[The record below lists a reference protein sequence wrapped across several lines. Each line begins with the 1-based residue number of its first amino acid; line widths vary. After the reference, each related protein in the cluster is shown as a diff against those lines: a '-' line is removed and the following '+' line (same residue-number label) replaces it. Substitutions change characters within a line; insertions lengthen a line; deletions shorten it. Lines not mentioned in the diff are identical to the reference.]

1 MAASCRPGD
10 GQGAAPIEY
19 FPFPYKA
26 RGHKA
31 DKPSGISAIL
41 PILGQV
47 WLRMSRF
54 LRAMGASKMSLR
66 NLSIAPRAALGFGLV
81 ALLVVLLGIFSLMQM
96 GEMRE
101 RSDEVNENWLPS
113 VLAIGD
119 VSKNILRLRAV
130 TLRSML
136 NRDSAQV
143 QANLRLVEDVR
154 ASLAKSQ
161 EAYEQ
166 LISSTEER
174 GIYDE
179 FKRSEAAYLQ
189 EQTRIVESLRQG
201 DFDAAIEVAGGVLN
215 QHADAMMQGLGKL
228 IEMNR
233 VSAVA
238 AGESARQ
245 VAESARIW
253 VIAMMILATLATIV
267 LAMLLT
273 RSIVAPLSEA
283 VRVAEV
289 VASGDL
295 TQVIHAEGSDEPAR
309 LLSALKSMQQSLR
322 STIQSI
328 ADSSNQLASA
338 SEELH
343 AVTEDSTR
351 GLHQQ
356 NTEIEQ
362 AATAVNE
369 MTAAVEEVAR
379 NAVSTSEASRES
391 NATALQGR
399 EQVRQT
405 VSSIS
410 QLADDVNGTAGEV
423 EKLAERVREISKVLD
438 VIRSIAEQTNLL
450 ALNAAIEAAR
460 AGDAG
465 RGFAV
470 VADEVRALAH
480 RTQQSTQEIEQM
492 IGAIQSGTDQAV
504 GSMQSSNSRARSTLE
519 VAQAAGT
526 ALELITQA
534 ISSINE
540 RNLVIA
546 SASEEQ
552 AQVARE
558 VDRNLVNIRDLSLQS
573 SAGANQ
579 TSAAS
584 QELSRLAIDLNNL
597 VARFKV

>member
-1 MAASCRPGD
+1 
-10 GQGAAPIEY
+10 
-19 FPFPYKA
+19 
-26 RGHKA
+26 
-31 DKPSGISAIL
+31 
-41 PILGQV
+41 
-47 WLRMSRF
+47 
-54 LRAMGASKMSLR
+54 MSLR

-81 ALLVVLLGIFSLMQM
+81 ALLVLLLGSFSLFQM
-96 GEMRE
+96 TEMRKQSE
-101 RSDEVNENWLPS
+101 AVDQDWLPS
-113 VLAIGD
+113 VMALGE
-119 VSKNILRLRAV
+119 VSQDILRLRAV
-130 TLRSML
+130 TLRLML
-136 NRDSAQV
+136 NREPEELQR
-143 QANLRLVEDVR
+143 NLRLADDLR
-154 ASLAKSQ
+154 SALSTADSS
-161 EAYEQ
+161 YEK
-166 LISSTEER
+166 LISSSDER
-174 GIYDE
+174 GLYE
-179 FKRSEAAYLQ
+179 GFRRAEAAYLQ
-189 EQTRIVESLRQG
+189 EQGKIVAFVRLG
-201 DFDAAIEVAGGVLN
+201 NFDDAIVVSRGTLN
-215 QHADAMMQGLGKL
+215 QHADEMTRALRDLSELNHQGAT
-228 IEMNR
+228 E
-233 VSAVA
+233 A
-238 AGESARQ
+238 AREAGQ
-245 VAESARIW
+245 VFDSARIW
-253 VIAMMILATLATIV
+253 VVVMMVLAALATVV
-267 LAMLLT
+267 LALLLT
-273 RSIVAPLSEA
+273 RSIVVPLTEA
-283 VRVAEV
+283 VRLAEV

-295 TQVIHAEGSDEPAR
+295 TQNILVEGRDEPAQ
-309 LLSALKSMQQSLR
+309 LLNALKSMQQSLR
-322 STIQSI
+322 TTIQSI
-328 ADSSNQLASA
+328 SDSSNQLASA

-391 NATALQGR
+391 NVTAQQGR

-405 VSSIS
+405 VDSIG
-410 QLADDVNGTAGEV
+410 QLAADVTSTSGEV
-423 EKLAERVREISKVLD
+423 EQLAERVHEISKVLD

-492 IGAIQSGTDQAV
+492 IGGIQSGTDRAV
-504 GSMQSSNSRARSTLE
+504 SAMQNSNGRARSTLE
-519 VAQAAGT
+519 VAQAAGI
-526 ALELITQA
+526 ALEQITQA

-558 VDRNLVNIRDLSLQS
+558 VDRNLVNIRDLSMQT

-584 QELSRLAIDLNNL
+584 QELSRLAVDLNNL

>member
-1 MAASCRPGD
+1 
-10 GQGAAPIEY
+10 
-19 FPFPYKA
+19 
-26 RGHKA
+26 
-31 DKPSGISAIL
+31 
-41 PILGQV
+41 
-47 WLRMSRF
+47 
-54 LRAMGASKMSLR
+54 MSLR
-66 NLSIAPRAALGFGLV
+66 NFSIAPRAALGFGLV
-81 ALLVVLLGIFSLMQM
+81 ALLVVLLGIFSLTQM

-101 RSDEVNENWLPS
+101 QSDEINENWLPS

-119 VSKNILRLRAV
+119 VSKDVLRLRAI

-136 NRDSAQV
+136 NRDSAEV
-143 QANLRLVEDVR
+143 QANLRLAEELR
-154 ASLAKSQ
+154 ASLAKNQ
-161 EAYEQ
+161 GIYEQ
-166 LISSTEER
+166 LISSSEER
-174 GIYDE
+174 SIYDE

-189 EQTRIVESLRQG
+189 EQSRIMESVRQG
-201 DFDAAIEVAGGVLN
+201 NFDAAIEMAGGVLN
-215 QHADAMMQGLGKL
+215 QHADAMMQGLVKL
-228 IEMNR
+228 TELNR
-233 VSAVA
+233 VSALA
-238 AGESARQ
+238 AGESAKE
-245 VAESARIW
+245 VAESSRIW
-253 VIAMMILATLATIV
+253 VIAMMVLATLVTVV

-295 TQVIHAEGSDEPAR
+295 TQAIHAEGSDEPAR
-309 LLSALKSMQQSLR
+309 LLAALKSMQQSLR
-322 STIQSI
+322 TTIQSI
-328 ADSSNQLASA
+328 SDSSNQLASA

-391 NATALQGR
+391 NATAQQGR